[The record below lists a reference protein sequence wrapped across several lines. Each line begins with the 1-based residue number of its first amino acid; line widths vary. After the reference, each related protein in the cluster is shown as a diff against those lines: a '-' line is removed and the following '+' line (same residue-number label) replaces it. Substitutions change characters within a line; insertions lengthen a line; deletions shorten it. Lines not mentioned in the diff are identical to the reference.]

1 MDSMIAEND
10 KRISV
15 HEAICAER
23 YERIEESFERGS
35 KRMARIEY
43 MLYAIMLFTFFGKD
57 TFVELLQA
65 VIVK

>member
-1 MDSMIAEND
+1 MEAEND

-23 YERIEESFERGS
+23 YQRIEESFERGS
-35 KRMARIEY
+35 KRMQRIEY
-43 MLYAIMLFTFFGKD
+43 MLYKLIVLTFFGKD
-57 TFVELLQA
+57 TFMELLQA

>member
-1 MDSMIAEND
+1 MEAEND

-23 YERIEESFERGS
+23 YQRIEESFERGS

-43 MLYAIMLFTFFGKD
+43 MLYALIIITFFGKD
-57 TFVELLQA
+57 NFMELVQA
-65 VIVK
+65 VVIK

>member
-1 MDSMIAEND
+1 MEAEND

-23 YERIEESFERGS
+23 YQRIEECFERGS

-43 MLYAIMLFTFFGKD
+43 MLYALIVITFFGKD
-57 TFVELLQA
+57 NFMELVQA
-65 VIVK
+65 VVIK

>member
-1 MDSMIAEND
+1 MEADND

-23 YERIEESFERGS
+23 YQRIEESFERGS

-43 MLYAIMLFTFFGKD
+43 MLYALIVITFFGKD
-57 TFVELLQA
+57 NFMELVQA
-65 VIVK
+65 VVIK

>member
-1 MDSMIAEND
+1 MEAEND

-23 YERIEESFERGS
+23 YQRIEESFERGS
-35 KRMARIEY
+35 KRMQRIEY
-43 MLYAIMLFTFFGKD
+43 MLYALIVLTFFGKD
-57 TFVELLQA
+57 TFMELLQA

>member
-1 MDSMIAEND
+1 MEAEND

-23 YERIEESFERGS
+23 YQRIEESFERGA

-43 MLYAIMLFTFFGKD
+43 MLYALIVITFFGKD
-57 TFVELLQA
+57 NFLELVQA
-65 VIVK
+65 VVIK

>member
-1 MDSMIAEND
+1 MEYSIAEND

-15 HEAICAER
+15 HEQVCEQR
-23 YERIEESFERGS
+23 YKRIEESFDSGD

-43 MLYAIMLFTFFGKD
+43 MLYALIAVTFFGKD
-57 TFVELLQA
+57 TFMELLQA

>member
-1 MDSMIAEND
+1 MEAEND

-23 YERIEESFERGS
+23 YQRIEESFERGS

-43 MLYAIMLFTFFGKD
+43 MLYALIVITFFGKD
-57 TFVELLQA
+57 NFMELLQA
-65 VIVK
+65 VVIK

>member
-1 MDSMIAEND
+1 MEAEND

-23 YERIEESFERGS
+23 YQRIEESFERGS

-43 MLYAIMLFTFFGKD
+43 MLYALIVITFFGKD
-57 TFVELLQA
+57 NFMELVQA
-65 VIVK
+65 VVIR

>member
-1 MDSMIAEND
+1 MEAEND

-23 YERIEESFERGS
+23 YQRIEESFERGS
-35 KRMARIEY
+35 KRMQRIEY
-43 MLYAIMLFTFFGKD
+43 MLYALIVITFFGKD
-57 TFVELLQA
+57 TFMELLQA